1 VKTSQTLGLIII
13 AMCVTLAATPMSAQN
28 DDPPPVPTVEVPA
41 PQPIAPTPSADP
53 PVAQPTNPIGST
65 LEEIL
70 GPLPNLNCNVSSPGG
85 VITVLQCEEQERQPE
100 PSE

>member
-1 VKTSQTLGLIII
+1 MIQRHFLKGTSLLLFIGL
-13 AMCVTLAATPMSAQN
+13 VVVPVRAQN

-70 GPLPNLNCNVSSPGG
+70 GPLPNLNCSISSPGG